1 MVYLC
6 QTHLAQLRYSFYIHR
21 SRHHNR
27 YTYHL
32 YNIFGCMEWAG
43 INLNDSFGP
52 FNSLNRIKRSL
63 SPALL
68 IIAICLP
75 GLYLFAQ
82 PNAGSIQTFDTLHLQ
97 KRKKMVDVY
106 KGDYIGIT
114 TAAATI
120 KYFGENIHS
129 FKILKIDKYNFTLRR
144 PLVYKDTII
153 ESKKLSLLDGREHLF
168 GKPFRTGKIYYA
180 SIVLVDSYEYKTI
193 PLKNITS
200 IQYPPDAGNTMGCMS
215 CAIIPIY
222 NIFYFID
229 LRKRWHP
236 KNFPIG
242 KWRIEI

>member
-1 MVYLC
+1 MVRVK
-6 QTHLAQLRYSFYIHR
+6 TI
-21 SRHHNR
+21 
-27 YTYHL
+27 
-32 YNIFGCMEWAG
+32 
-43 INLNDSFGP
+43 LNDLIGSAHFFNGIKGLFVP
-52 FNSLNRIKRSL
+52 F
-63 SPALL
+63 LL
-68 IIAICLP
+68 TIAVGLP
-75 GLYLFAQ
+75 CNYLFAQ
-82 PNAGSIQTFDTLHLQ
+82 PNSGSIHTRDTLHLQ
-97 KRKKMVDVY
+97 KRKKTVDVY

-114 TAAATI
+114 TATDTI
-120 KYFGENIHS
+120 KYFGESIHS
-129 FKILKIDKYNFTLRR
+129 FKIFKIDPDNFTLRR
-144 PLVYKDTII
+144 PLVYKDTIV
-153 ESKKLSLLDGREHLF
+153 ESKELSLLDGREHLF
-168 GKPFRTGKIYYA
+168 GKPFRAGKIYYA